1 MSKETQP
8 AMAYP
13 TQAQYERWKAQAE
26 ADGYDSVSRFMQD
39 MIEAGMKKF
48 DATVEPDE
56 TTHELREQRNDLKTE
71 LDTARDRIRR
81 LEDRLHHGER
91 ETVRQY
97 VEEHPGATFDE
108 IVQHVIDTVPAR
120 VTQHLDTLEG
130 DELRVEEDAYYP
142 ADDSGVADR

>member
-1 MSKETQP
+1 MSKDTQP

-13 TQAQYERWKAQAE
+13 NRSQYERWKARAE

-56 TTHELREQRNDLKTE
+56 TNHELREQRNDLKNE
-71 LDTARDRIRR
+71 LDAARDRIRR
-81 LEDRLHHGER
+81 LEDRLHQGER
-91 ETVRQY
+91 ETVQRY

-108 IVQHVIDTVPAR
+108 IIQHVIDTVPAR

-130 DELRVEEDAYYP
+130 EELRVDGDAYYP
-142 ADDSGVADR
+142 GDNPREGNQ